1 MPDFVTCPHGG
12 LKHSLRADGRCP
24 RCANDATAG
33 EPAAS
38 PLEGAQA
45 PESGGGSALVTLG
58 MRVAGGV
65 LIANALV
72 TAASMALVK
81 DAGGAATSIHGV
93 VIDLVV
99 GGGLLAGKVRWQ
111 KWGFVRAVV
120 GGVIFCALFA
130 VQKDWLSMVF
140 QLTLSGALTLLLLGE
155 PGKPRIATAVA
166 LCLPYFLLAT
176 LGLAS
181 IHGFANPLGPVMQT
195 ALGDVLPAPAHL
207 QGEKFGYCLD
217 VPSTRW
223 YLRKPE
229 GARKDNPLAD
239 RWLTRPDLDAH
250 VIVIAEEVAPDL
262 VVGQQMLESVVEKDM
277 RATLADFRLEGT
289 EKMGQGN
296 AFHATGRVKGM
307 DLEYYRGV
315 VAHRNQAYQVVAFA
329 RPPQFAQNRAE
340 LVGLVQSFRAE
351 PCDVT
356 TPAAK

>member
-1 MPDFVTCPHGG
+1 MPDFVTCPQCG
-12 LKHSLRADGRCP
+12 LKHALRPDGRCP
-24 RCANDATAG
+24 RCANNATAG
-33 EPAAS
+33 EPAAA
-38 PLEGAQA
+38 PLEGTPEA
-45 PESGGGSALVTLG
+45 PGGSGFVTLG

-65 LIANALV
+65 LVANALV
-72 TAASMALVK
+72 NAASMALVK
-81 DAGGAATSIHGV
+81 DAGGAANSFHSV

-120 GGVIFCALFA
+120 GGVIFCAMFA
-130 VQKDWLSMVF
+130 FQQDWMSMVF
-140 QLTLSGALTLLLLGE
+140 QLMLSGALTLLLLGE
-155 PGKPRIATAVA
+155 PGTPRVATAMA
-166 LCLPYFLLAT
+166 LCLPYFLLAI

-181 IHGFANPLGPVMQT
+181 IQGMANPLGPAMQT
-195 ALGDVLPAPAHL
+195 ALGDVVPAPTRL
-207 QGEKFGYCLD
+207 QGDKFEYCLE

-229 GARKDNPLAD
+229 AAHKDNPLAD

-250 VIVIAEEVAPDL
+250 VMVIAEEVAAE
-262 VVGQQMLESVVEKDM
+262 VVIGQSVLESVVEKDM
-277 RATLADFRLEGT
+277 RATLANFRLEGT
-289 EKMGQGN
+289 EKMAQGN

-315 VAHRNQAYQVVAFA
+315 VAHRNRAYQVVAFA
-329 RPPQFAQNRAE
+329 RQTQFAQNRAE

-356 TPAAK
+356 THAAK